1 MNMSRMLIISVIV
14 LLMVAGGSLAAVQAV
29 TIQSQAA
36 LGNQDVEKA
45 ETGVGDLVADCVR
58 AELNTDIALIAAS
71 ELKAKSPPFPVG
83 KLSSD
88 DIAALVS
95 YPDDP
100 LAELL
105 LTGKAVR
112 QALDRAVSMYP
123 QPNLGFLQVSG
134 LEFTFDPS
142 KNVGERVTSVTVGGA
157 PLIDSRTYTVAVTN
171 SMANGALGYW
181 KVWSAGEVKYRHPN
195 ENIVKAAV
203 DYLTGKK
210 TIDYGSLKR
219 ITVVK

>member
-1 MNMSRMLIISVIV
+1 MKTSKMLI
-14 LLMVAGGSLAAVQAV
+14 LLAMLLLLAAGAGYAATVQ
-29 TIQSQAA
+29 SKAA

-45 ETGVGDLVADCVR
+45 ETAIGDLAADSVR
-58 AELNTDIALIAAS
+58 AELHTDIAFIAAS
-71 ELKAKSPPFPVG
+71 ELKAKDAPFPAG

-100 LAELL
+100 LAELN

-112 QALDRAVSMYP
+112 QALERAVSIYP

-134 LEFTFDPS
+134 LEFTYNPS
-142 KNVGERVTSVTVGGA
+142 KSAGERIVSVTVGGVA
-157 PLIDSRTYTVAVTN
+157 LIDLRNYSVAVTN

-181 KVWSAGEVKYRHPN
+181 KVWSASDVKDRYPN
-195 ENIVKAAV
+195 ENVTKALG
-203 DYLTGKK
+203 DYLTTNK
-210 TIDYGSLKR
+210 TIDYGTLNR
-219 ITVVK
+219 ITVAK